1 MTAQFKFVMRSEPN
15 PGTEFLLE
23 DPEIMIGREST
34 CSLVINDA
42 EVSRK
47 HARVIWQASNYV
59 IEDVG
64 STNGTFINGKRL
76 TSPFVLQGG
85 EIITLGENIVLVFE
99 SALDPDAT
107 RMSTALKSVPSEK
120 AEVLPVQEPEKPAP
134 LAPTPAV
141 VPEATEEE
149 PVLMEPNWKGRIRK
163 IDRRLAIL
171 LVVGVIL
178 LCGCGLLAVYLFN
191 APPSFWC
198 KVLPFIFNPQNY
210 NCVP

>member
-1 MTAQFKFVMRSEPN
+1 MTAQFKFVMRSGPN
-15 PGTEFLLE
+15 PGTEFPLE
-23 DPEIMIGREST
+23 ESEIMIGRDST
-34 CSLVINDA
+34 CNLVINDA

-76 TSPFVLQGG
+76 TAPFVLQGG
-85 EIITLGENIVLVFE
+85 ETITLGENIVLIFE
-99 SALDPDAT
+99 HTTDPDAT
-107 RMSTALKSVPSEK
+107 RMSAAIKAVYKEK
-120 AEVLPVQEPEKPAP
+120 AEVSPAPEPEKPSSP
-134 LAPTPAV
+134 VPTPAV
-141 VPEATEEE
+141 VPEEVEEE
-149 PVLMEPNWKGRIRK
+149 PVSVEPNWKTRISK

-171 LVVGVIL
+171 RVVGGIL
-178 LCGCGLLAVYLFN
+178 LCGCGLLAIYLFN

-210 NCVP
+210 SCAP